1 MGAVQMRKFKFNYF
15 KGIILVFV
23 AIILTTIITPSCV
36 YAGQKISA
44 AVVAGLI
51 QPFEEIAA
59 AFEKETGIKIEASF
73 SSAGRIYA
81 QILHGAP
88 YDIFLS
94 ADVERPDL
102 LHGKALCK
110 KPFVFAAGEVVLWS
124 SKKDFC
130 RAESWREALRQNE
143 VKKLAIANPKV
154 AVYGASAQKA
164 LMDAGLWKDVEPK
177 LVNTQDLAQVFQ
189 YATIDAV
196 DAGFCNLGQAHS
208 KKGRMGCYYKM
219 PEAPVVFHSAC
230 VLTSAKDMELTT
242 RFAAFLVSPA
252 AEKIKRKYGYK
263 ETLPTK

>member
-1 MGAVQMRKFKFNYF
+1 MKSKFKYFN
-15 KGIILVFV
+15 GILPAFMVLAF
-23 AIILTTIITPSCV
+23 LLMLMPQCV
-36 YAGQKISA
+36 YAEQKIGT
-44 AVVAGLI
+44 AVVAGFI

-59 AFEKETGIKIEASF
+59 VFEQKTGIKIEASF
-73 SSAGRIYA
+73 ASAGRIYA

-110 KPFVFAAGEVVLWS
+110 KPFIYATGQVVLWS

-130 RAESWREALRQNE
+130 RAESWRDALRQNGI
-143 VKKLAIANPKV
+143 KKLAIANPKV

-164 LMDAGLWKDVEPK
+164 LQDASLWKDVEPK
-177 LVNTQDLAQVFQ
+177 LVTTQDLAQVFQ

-196 DAGFCNLGQAHS
+196 DAGFCNLGQAYS
-208 KKGRMGCYYKM
+208 EKGRKGCYYKM
-219 PEAPVVFHSAC
+219 TEAPAVFHSAC
-230 VLTSAKDMELTT
+230 VLTSTKNRELTE

>member
-1 MGAVQMRKFKFNYF
+1 MKNFKLNCFH
-15 KGIILVFV
+15 GIIPALAFFVFT
-23 AIILTTIITPSCV
+23 AIIAPSCV

-59 AFEKETGIKIEASF
+59 AFEQETGIKIEATF

-110 KPFVFAAGEVVLWS
+110 KPFAFAAGEVVLWS

-130 RAESWREALRQNE
+130 RAENWRDALRQNE

-164 LMDAGLWKDVEPK
+164 LLDAGFWKDVEPK
-177 LVNTQDLAQVFQ
+177 LVTTQDLAQVFQ
-189 YATIDAV
+189 YATIEAV
-196 DAGFCNLGQAHS
+196 DAGFCNLGQAYS
-208 KKGRMGCYYKM
+208 EKGREGCYYKM
-219 PEAPVVFHSAC
+219 PEAPVVYHSAC
-230 VLTSAKDMELTT
+230 VLTGTKNVELTE

-252 AEKIKRKYGYK
+252 AGKIKKKYGYK
-263 ETLPTK
+263 ETLPAK